1 MGSHIVLI
9 SFPGVLFLEIES
21 IIRYCACLH
30 GSPTLSL
37 QRLMSCV
44 CCLQYHT
51 KIDAIVDQAQYPGSS
66 VEGAWFCT
74 L

>member
-1 MGSHIVLI
+1 MYMLI
-9 SFPGVLFLEIES
+9 EQLL
-21 IIRYCACLH
+21 AK
-30 GSPTLSL
+30 L
-37 QRLMSCV
+37 QSSSKCQQATEGCV
-44 CCLQYHT
+44 CRAQYHT